1 MDCIVQGVAK
11 SQRRLSLGQCPA
23 WNGEE
28 ALEPGRCGN
37 ENQGPGGDGCKSV
50 MEQTEIGA

>member
-1 MDCIVQGVAK
+1 MEW
-11 SQRRLSLGQCPA
+11 SRLSLGQCPA